1 MLNPSPRR
9 PTFSSAGVVDSQ
21 RGVVLITA
29 LVFLILLTMLGLAV
43 SRNTSI
49 EEKLVRNFIDSD
61 QAFAA
66 AEAALRDAE
75 LHINGYYNGNPV
87 NENGFTPTCTN
98 GLCDDSVGNTQ
109 LVHQLDFFAGSGL
122 GAASVRLGEITGSPS
137 TAGIPVANQPRYL
150 IEKLCRQVPGGSATG
165 AQGCQTFYR
174 ITSQARGR
182 FGGALVTLQE
192 AYVP

>member
-1 MLNPSPRR
+1 MLK
-9 PTFSSAGVVDSQ
+9 PTLRQLNFSSLGVVDSQ

-29 LVFLILLTMLGLAV
+29 LVFLVLLTMLGLAV

-75 LHINGYYNGNPV
+75 LHINGYYNGLPV
-87 NENGFTPTCTN
+87 NENGFSPTCTN

-109 LVHQLDFFAGSGL
+109 SVHQLDFFANSGL
-122 GAASVRLGEITGSPS
+122 GAASVQLGQVTGSPS
-137 TAGIPVANQPRYL
+137 TAGIPDDNQPRYL
-150 IEKLCRQVPGGSATG
+150 IEKLCRQVPGGSAT
-165 AQGCQTFYR
+165 APQGCQTFYR

-182 FGGALVTLQE
+182 FGGALTTLQE